1 MFRPVMVATN
11 AGKSAG
17 AATRSFPHEHPF
29 MTTVSHAGDPKQ
41 PSLRIGWVGTGIM
54 GGAICG
60 RLLDAGFPLTV
71 TSRSRGRAE
80 SLVARGAKWA
90 DSPAEVAAA
99 SDAVF
104 TCVGYPSDVREVVLG
119 PKGVLAGLRPGTIFV
134 DMTTSEPSLAESIA
148 EAAVA
153 CGVEPLDAPVSGGD
167 IGAREGRLT
176 VMVGGSAA
184 AIDRLAM
191 VWKVIA
197 ARVVHCGPSGSGQ
210 HTKMANQIAIASTMI
225 GMCEALLYASR
236 AGLDVSTVLE
246 AISPGAAG
254 SWSLQN
260 LAPRIVK
267 GDFAPGFMVEHF
279 LKDLGIV
286 LAECRRM
293 QLVLPGVAL
302 ADQLYQSAAALG
314 HARSGT
320 QSLVIALARL
330 SDMDWPLPPAPRVRS
345 ASDTPSS

>member
-1 MFRPVMVATN
+1 MTHATLVTPPLPD
-11 AGKSAG
+11 AM
-17 AATRSFPHEHPF
+17 R
-29 MTTVSHAGDPKQ
+29 
-41 PSLRIGWVGTGIM
+41 LGWIGTGIM

-60 RLLDAGFPLTV
+60 RLLDAGFPLTI

-80 SLVARGAKWA
+80 SLLARGAAWA
-90 DSPAEVAAA
+90 ETPADVAAA

-119 PKGVLAGLRPGTIFV
+119 SKGVLSGLRPGAIFI
-134 DMTTSEPSLAESIA
+134 DMTTSEPSLACTIA
-148 EAAVA
+148 EAAA
-153 CGVEPLDAPVSGGD
+153 ARGVEPLDAPVSGGD

-184 AIDRLAM
+184 AIDRLAA

-197 ARVVHCGPSGSGQ
+197 ARVVHCGPPGSGQ

-236 AGLDVSTVLE
+236 AGLDVTTVLE
-246 AISPGAAG
+246 AIGPGAAG

-260 LAPRIVK
+260 LAPRIIK
-267 GDFAPGFMVEHF
+267 DDFAPGFMVEHF

-293 QLVLPGVAL
+293 RIVLPGVAL
-302 ADQLYQSAAALG
+302 AEQLYQSAAALG

-330 SDMDWPLPPAPRVRS
+330 SDMDWPVPPATHV
-345 ASDTPSS
+345 PSSAHGA